1 MADLSEREIKK
12 ESDHGKKR
20 SKEKDDRSKRIENA
34 VVELEVSSVGIKYAE
49 PWSVRKTYMSTGS
62 GFAIKISGVPVI
74 ITNAHV
80 VDMGIKVALIRNGK
94 RYPATILEISY
105 ECDIAVVVPK
115 SRDFWDS
122 VNFLELGAMPKKQD
136 KIYVYGFPLGGEN
149 VSITKGIVSR
159 VQIVG
164 YADFVN
170 RISLQI
176 DAAINPGNSGGPA
189 VNASGDVVGVV
200 FAGMLEAQN
209 MGFVIPVII
218 LRHFIEYFSK
228 FKKFKGLCE
237 LGLEIQNLENADL
250 RHYKKLPPNKSGVM
264 ISGLSYKND
273 AAKKLRSGDIIMSVD
288 GYRLDYSGNMLLR
301 DIISAKYDIDTYDET
316 NNEIAY
322 FDNYIGIKLPD
333 EQIKFEILRDGKTV
347 NVSVRAEVHVSGI
360 PIYPTEVSTKYTIV
374 GGMVYVMLSH
384 MLLKEK
390 FEAGVAMFDVN
401 EVIARKTEAI
411 VLSKVL
417 QSEYTQGYRAELLA
431 VDTVNGK
438 SIHDMKQF
446 AKAVLKAR
454 ANNKPL
460 VIKYVNSKTVHVIG
474 VEANKLKNNKLVIE
488 SNIGNIKEMVV

>member
-1 MADLSEREIKK
+1 MTDL
-12 ESDHGKKR
+12 HAL
-20 SKEKDDRSKRIENA
+20 EKDERSKRIENA
-34 VVELEVSSVGIKYAE
+34 VVQLEVSTVGIKYAE
-49 PWSVRKTYMSTGS
+49 PWSVRKTYISTGS
-62 GFAIKISGVPVI
+62 GFAIKIANTPVI

-80 VDMGIKVALIRNGK
+80 VDMGIKVTLVKHGK
-94 RYPATILEISY
+94 RYSATILEISY

-115 SRDFWDS
+115 SRDFWDG
-122 VNFLELGAMPKKQD
+122 VNFLELGSMPKKQD

-149 VSITKGIVSR
+149 VSITKGIISR

-189 VNASGDVVGVV
+189 VNANGEVIGVV

-209 MGFVIPVII
+209 MGFVIPIII
-218 LRHFIEYFSK
+218 LKHFIEYFHK

-250 RHYKKLPPNKSGVM
+250 RHYMGLPPNKSGV
-264 ISGLSYKND
+264 IVSGLMYEND
-273 AAKKLRSGDIIMSVD
+273 ATKKIHPGDVIMSID

-301 DIISAKYDIDTYDET
+301 DIISSKYDVDTYDET

-333 EQIKFEILRDGKTV
+333 EHIKLEILRNGKTI
-347 NVSVRAEVHVSGI
+347 NVSVKTEVHISGI
-360 PIYPTEVSTKYTIV
+360 PIYPTEVSTKYVIV

-390 FEAGVAMFDVN
+390 FEVGITMPDVN
-401 EVIARKTEAI
+401 DVIARKSEAI

-438 SIHDMKQF
+438 TIQNMKQLS
-446 AKAVLKAR
+446 KVVLSAR
-454 ANNKPL
+454 AKNKPL
-460 VIKYVNSKTVHVIG
+460 IVRYVNSKIIHVIG
-474 VEANKLKNNKLVIE
+474 TEANKAKNNKLVIE